1 MKKIL
6 LIISIF
12 LFSNFLNAEIIKNI
26 IIEGNERISDETI
39 KVYGEFKLNDNI
51 DEIKINEIIK
61 NLYSTNFFENIN
73 VSLKNQTLFINLE
86 EYPIINEI
94 IISGEKAKK
103 YREAILERIESK
115 KNGPFIKSLIIQD
128 EKLIKRL
135 YSVLGF
141 NFLKVNSKFEE
152 FDNKRVNLY
161 FEIEKG
167 EKTNISKITFKG
179 DKKIRD
185 RRLRD
190 VITSQEAK
198 FWKFLSK
205 NTKVNQA
212 NINLDKRLLTNYY
225 KSIGYYDVKVLSEIV
240 ELKDNFQAE
249 ITYNIDA
256 GTRYRIN
263 KITTDIDPVLN
274 KELFL
279 PLKKIYNQVIGNY
292 YSPFL
297 VKTLLD
303 DLDLI
308 INNEDLQFVEHNVNE
323 VLEGDTIEIVINIF
337 EGPKVLVES
346 IEIFGNT
353 VTEETVIRSELLLD
367 EGDPFSKVKI
377 DKSIAEL
384 KSRRIF
390 GTVKEEISDGS
401 IPNTKKIKI
410 SVEEMPTGEISAG
423 AGIGTNGG
431 SFGFNIRENN
441 WLGKGITVSANA
453 DISEESVKG
462 ELSFTDRD
470 YNFTGKELT
479 YSIFNT
485 ITDKKK
491 DSGYESKLLGAGIG
505 IAYEKY
511 KDIYF
516 APGFDLNIDDLTT
529 DESASSLLKKQAG
542 SSTDLMFNYS
552 VFTDKRDRSFMPTK
566 GNLTSFSQSIP
577 MYAEDSYIRNSFST
591 SHYKEFS
598 EDIIGALKFSATA
611 INGLNGDD
619 VRVSKRSFL
628 STRKLRGF
636 KAGKV
641 GPKDGEDYIGG
652 NYTTA
657 LNLEA
662 NLPNFFPEKSNAEVG
677 LFFDAGNVWGV
688 DYNDTLDES
697 NEIRSSLGFNLSWLS
712 PAGPMSFVISN
723 NVSKA
728 STDQDESF
736 NFRLGTTF

>member
-1 MKKIL
+1 M
-6 LIISIF
+6 S
-12 LFSNFLNAEIIKNI
+12 
-26 IIEGNERISDETI
+26 
-39 KVYGEFKLNDNI
+39 
-51 DEIKINEIIK
+51 
-61 NLYSTNFFENIN
+61 
-73 VSLKNQTLFINLE
+73 
-86 EYPIINEI
+86 
-94 IISGEKAKK
+94 
-103 YREAILERIESK
+103 
-115 KNGPFIKSLIIQD
+115 
-128 EKLIKRL
+128 
-135 YSVLGF
+135 
-141 NFLKVNSKFEE
+141 SKFEE

-205 NTKVNQA
+205 NTKVNQT

-308 INNEDLQFVEHNVNE
+308 INNEDLQFIEHNVNE
-323 VLEGDTIEIVINIF
+323 ILEGDTIEIVINIF

-390 GTVKEEISDGS
+390 GTVKEEISDG
-401 IPNTKKIKI
+401 
-410 SVEEMPTGEISAG
+410 
-423 AGIGTNGG
+423 
-431 SFGFNIRENN
+431 RE
-441 WLGKGITVSANA
+441 L
-453 DISEESVKG
+453 
-462 ELSFTDRD
+462 
-470 YNFTGKELT
+470 KEYRPPL
-479 YSIFNT
+479 
-485 ITDKKK
+485 
-491 DSGYESKLLGAGIG
+491 
-505 IAYEKY
+505 
-511 KDIYF
+511 
-516 APGFDLNIDDLTT
+516 
-529 DESASSLLKKQAG
+529 Q
-542 SSTDLMFNYS
+542 
-552 VFTDKRDRSFMPTK
+552 
-566 GNLTSFSQSIP
+566 
-577 MYAEDSYIRNSFST
+577 
-591 SHYKEFS
+591 
-598 EDIIGALKFSATA
+598 
-611 INGLNGDD
+611 
-619 VRVSKRSFL
+619 
-628 STRKLRGF
+628 
-636 KAGKV
+636 
-641 GPKDGEDYIGG
+641 
-652 NYTTA
+652 
-657 LNLEA
+657 
-662 NLPNFFPEKSNAEVG
+662 
-677 LFFDAGNVWGV
+677 
-688 DYNDTLDES
+688 
-697 NEIRSSLGFNLSWLS
+697 
-712 PAGPMSFVISN
+712 
-723 NVSKA
+723 
-728 STDQDESF
+728 
-736 NFRLGTTF
+736 